1 VEAAAKADPLT
12 LTTVDAASVPA
23 AAVSVSEKPMQD
35 WGRNAVDVE
44 KVATAG
50 KPVLLIPP

>member
-35 WGRNAVDVE
+35 WGRNAVNVE
-44 KVATAG
+44 KVAAAG

>member
-1 VEAAAKADPLT
+1 MVAAAKADPLT

-35 WGRNAVDVE
+35 WGRNAVNVV

-50 KPVLLIPP
+50 KPERAEPP